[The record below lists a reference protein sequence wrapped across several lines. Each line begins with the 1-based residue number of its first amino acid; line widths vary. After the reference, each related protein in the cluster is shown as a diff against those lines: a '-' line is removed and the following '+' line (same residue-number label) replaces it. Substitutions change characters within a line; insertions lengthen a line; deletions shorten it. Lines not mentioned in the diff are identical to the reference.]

1 MEINLLYKGCVIS
14 GNLGDDI
21 LFDIFKELIII
32 ILKKKFNIKENT
44 IIINEKNKEIN
55 YKDYDIFVIGG
66 GSLIHPLEITY
77 TSFDYQYD
85 KILFINGT
93 GITDCNEIK
102 NKEDIN
108 LYNSDNLL
116 FKHNFIEIN
125 FTNIYNYKKIY
136 GGFRGILEKNMYS
149 TYFNDKNIDYI
160 NDIGLLSSILYK
172 NNNITINLFNRK
184 IILINPILISGL
196 DCFKEE
202 NIDLHTYNK
211 YIDECLFKL

>member
-32 ILKKKFNIKENT
+32 ILQKKFNIKEN
-44 IIINEKNKEIN
+44 IIINNKNKKIN
-55 YKDYDIFVIGG
+55 YKNYDIFVVGG
-66 GSLIHPLEITY
+66 GSLIHPSEITY
-77 TSFDYQYD
+77 TSFDHQYD

-102 NKEDIN
+102 NKENIN
-108 LYNSDNLL
+108 LYNLDNLL

-125 FTNIYNYKKIY
+125 FTNIHNYKKIY

-149 TYFNDKNIDYI
+149 TYFNDKNIDYKNIDYI

-172 NNNITINLFNRK
+172 DNNITINSFNRK
-184 IILINPILISGL
+184 IILINPIRIYGL
-196 DCFKEE
+196 DCLKEK
-202 NIDLHTYNK
+202 NLILRK
-211 YIDECLFKL
+211 I